1 MNKTAVIYAYYEKNN
16 TYIQNLRYFLEHAI
30 ISSYDIHYYIIVNG
44 ICSIMHISQPNVT
57 FLTRPNEGFDF
68 GAFGFALDHMKN
80 MSLTYNNYIFINS
93 SCRGPFTPAYMT
105 TNWVDAFTSLLKGNV
120 KLVGPTINLLPKNDQ
135 VQPHVQSYC
144 FAIDNECMLFLTKEG
159 LFSPSYTSIY
169 DVIDHQ
175 ELGLSALVLKNGWN
189 IDCFVAEYRNR
200 DYHNVTNF
208 NPKANSQFGDILF
221 PGKLCFG
228 RDIHPYEVMFIK
240 TERGLSLETWKS
252 LSESANVKRA

>member
-1 MNKTAVIYAYYEKNN
+1 
-16 TYIQNLRYFLEHAI
+16 
-30 ISSYDIHYYIIVNG
+30 
-44 ICSIMHISQPNVT
+44 
-57 FLTRPNEGFDF
+57 
-68 GAFGFALDHMKN
+68 
-80 MSLTYNNYIFINS
+80 
-93 SCRGPFTPAYMT
+93 MT